1 MLVLHEGLIPSSKV
15 YKICVL
21 KGKEDIKIL
30 DYIFDKGIELIK
42 YNPNSLP
49 FVSKYSNKDIVYD
62 FLKQIV
68 LSEDN
73 SGYCVLSCYDKD
85 MELVG
90 ASLVSWGSPW
100 YAPTSI
106 QVINEEC
113 TVAFKRGVGL
123 ARALAHVLEKTAK
136 DKGFK
141 LVMFSNANLP
151 DRKMLENTYEKHL
164 GYSSYKTFYK
174 EII

>member
-49 FVSKYSNKDIVYD
+49 FVSKYSNKDIAYD

-68 LSEDN
+68 FSEDN
-73 SGYCVLSCYDKD
+73 SG
-85 MELVG
+85 
-90 ASLVSWGSPW
+90 
-100 YAPTSI
+100 
-106 QVINEEC
+106 
-113 TVAFKRGVGL
+113 
-123 ARALAHVLEKTAK
+123 
-136 DKGFK
+136 
-141 LVMFSNANLP
+141 
-151 DRKMLENTYEKHL
+151 
-164 GYSSYKTFYK
+164 
-174 EII
+174 

>member
-21 KGKEDIKIL
+21 NNVEDINIL
-30 DYIFDKGIELIK
+30 DIIFNKGIELIK
-42 YNPNSLP
+42 DNPDSLP
-49 FVSKYSNKDIVYD
+49 FVTKYSNKVIIYE
-62 FLKQIV
+62 FLRNVV
-68 LSEDN
+68 LYGEDN
-73 SGYCVLSCYDKD
+73 DYFLLSCFDKND
-85 MELVG
+85 ELVG

-106 QVINEEC
+106 SVINEEC

-123 ARALAHVLEKTAK
+123 ARALAYVLEKTAK
-136 DKGFK
+136 DRGFK

-151 DRKMLENTYEKHL
+151 NKKMLENTFEKHL

>member
-1 MLVLHEGLIPSSKV
+1 MLVLHEGLIPSSKI

-21 KGKEDIKIL
+21 NNVEDIKIL
-30 DYIFDKGIELIK
+30 DIIFNKGIELIK
-42 YNPNSLP
+42 DNPDSLP
-49 FVSKYSNKDIVYD
+49 FVTKYSNKGIIYE
-62 FLKQIV
+62 FLRNVV
-68 LSEDN
+68 LYVEDD
-73 SGYCVLSCYDKD
+73 GYFLLSCFDKND
-85 MELVG
+85 ELVG

-106 QVINEEC
+106 SVINEEC

-123 ARALAHVLEKTAK
+123 ARALAYVLEKTAK
-136 DKGFK
+136 EKGFK

-151 DRKMLENTYEKHL
+151 NRKMLENTFEKHL

>member
-1 MLVLHEGLIPSSKV
+1 MLVLHEGLIPSSNV

-21 KGKEDIKIL
+21 NNVEDLKIL
-30 DYIFDKGIELIK
+30 DIIFNKGIELIK
-42 YNPNSLP
+42 NNPYSLP
-49 FVSKYSNKDIVYD
+49 FVTKYSNKEIIYE
-62 FLKQIV
+62 FLKNVV
-68 LSEDN
+68 LYVDDY
-73 SGYCVLSCYDKD
+73 GYFLLSCFDKND
-85 MELVG
+85 ELVG

-106 QVINEEC
+106 SVINEEC

-123 ARALAHVLEKTAK
+123 SRALAYVLEKVSK
-136 DKGFK
+136 DRGFK

-151 DRKMLENTYEKHL
+151 NKKMLENTFEKHL

-174 EII
+174 EIE

>member
-21 KGKEDIKIL
+21 NNVEDLKIL
-30 DYIFDKGIELIK
+30 DIIFNKGLELIK
-42 YNPNSLP
+42 NNPDCLP
-49 FVSKYSNKDIVYD
+49 FVTKYSNKEIIYE
-62 FLKQIV
+62 FLKNVV
-68 LSEDN
+68 LYVEDY
-73 SGYCVLSCYDKD
+73 GYFLLSCFDKND
-85 MELVG
+85 ELVG

-100 YAPTSI
+100 YAPTSVS
-106 QVINEEC
+106 VINEEC

-123 ARALAHVLEKTAK
+123 SRALAYVLEKISK
-136 DKGFK
+136 DRGFK

-151 DRKMLENTYEKHL
+151 NKKMLENTFEKHL

-174 EII
+174 EIE

>member
-15 YKICVL
+15 YKIGL
-21 KGKEDIKIL
+21 LHKDFDIL
-30 DYIFDKGIELIK
+30 DTIFKKGLELIK
-42 YNPNSLP
+42 YNPESLH
-49 FVSKYSNKDIVYD
+49 FVTKYSNKETIYE
-62 FLKQIV
+62 FLKDV
-68 LSEDN
+68 VSYGESN
-73 SGYCVLSCYDKD
+73 GYGVFGCFDQNN
-85 MELVG
+85 ELVG

-106 QVINEEC
+106 IVFNEEC

-123 ARALAHVLEKTAK
+123 SRALAYFLEKLAK
-136 DKGFK
+136 EKGSK

-151 DRKMLENTYEKHL
+151 NRKMLENTFEKHL

>member
-1 MLVLHEGLIPSSKV
+1 MLVLHEGLIPSSKI

-21 KGKEDIKIL
+21 NNVEDIKLL
-30 DYIFDKGIELIK
+30 DIIFNKGIELIK
-42 YNPNSLP
+42 DNPDSLP
-49 FVSKYSNKDIVYD
+49 FVTKYSNKGVIYE
-62 FLKQIV
+62 FLRNVV
-68 LSEDN
+68 LYGEDD
-73 SGYCVLSCYDKD
+73 GYFLLSCFDKND
-85 MELVG
+85 ELVG

-106 QVINEEC
+106 IVFNEEC

-123 ARALAHVLEKTAK
+123 SRALAYFLEELAK
-136 DKGFK
+136 EKGSK

-151 DRKMLENTYEKHL
+151 NRKMLENTFEKHL

>member
-15 YKICVL
+15 YKVCVL
-21 KGKEDIKIL
+21 NNVEDINIL
-30 DYIFDKGIELIK
+30 DTIFNKGIELIK
-42 YNPNSLP
+42 DNPDSLP
-49 FVSKYSNKDIVYD
+49 FVTKYSNKGIIYE
-62 FLKQIV
+62 FLRNVV
-68 LSEDN
+68 LYREDD
-73 SGYCVLSCYDKD
+73 GYFLLSCFDKD
-85 MELVG
+85 EELVG

-106 QVINEEC
+106 SVINEEC
-113 TVAFKRGVGL
+113 TVAFKHGVGL
-123 ARALAHVLEKTAK
+123 SRALAYVLEKTAK

-151 DRKMLENTYEKHL
+151 NRKMLENTFEKHL

-174 EII
+174 EI

>member
-21 KGKEDIKIL
+21 NNVEDIKIL
-30 DYIFDKGIELIK
+30 DIIFNKGIELIK
-42 YNPNSLP
+42 NNPDSLP
-49 FVSKYSNKDIVYD
+49 FVTKYSNKGIIYE
-62 FLKQIV
+62 FLRNVV
-68 LSEDN
+68 LYGEDD
-73 SGYCVLSCYDKD
+73 GYFLLSCFDKND
-85 MELVG
+85 ELVG

-106 QVINEEC
+106 SVINEEC

-123 ARALAHVLEKTAK
+123 SRALAHALENICK
-136 DKGFK
+136 DRGFK

-151 DRKMLENTYEKHL
+151 NKKMLENTFEKHL

-174 EII
+174 EIE

>member
-21 KGKEDIKIL
+21 NNVEDIKIL
-30 DYIFDKGIELIK
+30 DIIFNKGIELIK
-42 YNPNSLP
+42 NNPDSLP
-49 FVSKYSNKDIVYD
+49 FVTKYSNKGIIYG
-62 FLKQIV
+62 FLRNAV
-68 LSEDN
+68 LYGEDD
-73 SGYCVLSCYDKD
+73 GYFLLSCFDKND
-85 MELVG
+85 ELVG

-106 QVINEEC
+106 SVINEEC

-123 ARALAHVLEKTAK
+123 SRALAYVLEKISK
-136 DKGFK
+136 DRGFK

-151 DRKMLENTYEKHL
+151 NKKMLENTFEKHL